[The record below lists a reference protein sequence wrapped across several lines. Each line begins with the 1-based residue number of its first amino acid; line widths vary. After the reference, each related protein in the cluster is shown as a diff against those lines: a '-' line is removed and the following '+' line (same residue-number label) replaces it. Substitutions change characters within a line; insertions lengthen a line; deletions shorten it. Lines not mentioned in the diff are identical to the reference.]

1 MVKPG
6 CGRYPII
13 SRIIQRLLDTSLKN
27 WHSDVMDNRK
37 LETYSTYKIDFC
49 CLETYLT
56 IDMYHNHRIEYT
68 RFRCSS
74 HNLAIEKLRPTHDRV
89 DSLQILSR
97 PSDNRLILRTN
108 ITFF

>member
-13 SRIIQRLLDTSLKN
+13 SRIIQTEITRYILAKLARGCDGQS
-27 WHSDVMDNRK
+27 K

-49 CLETYLT
+49 LETYLT
-56 IDMYHNHRIEYT
+56 IDMYHKHRIEYT

-74 HNLAIEKLRPTHDRV
+74 HNLAIEKLRKV
-89 DSLQILSR
+89 E
-97 PSDNRLILRTN
+97 TN
-108 ITFF
+108 P